1 MRFATSSASKSWVK
15 CTYAF
20 FLPSGLMRVFTLA
33 HWTSY
38 IAFTASLI
46 FCLEALMSTMKTRV
60 LISSIFFMAD
70 SVVRGYLIIEYL
82 SNLLRCCT
90 DFRGYLGSRFVRC
103 VLGLKKCTFKRFFDC
118 LRDTLCF
125 TAFDTLPAFL

>member
-20 FLPSGLMRVFTLA
+20 FLPSGLMSVLTLA

-38 IAFTASLI
+38 KDLTASLI
-46 FCLEALMSTMKTRV
+46 FSLVALMSTMKTRV

-70 SVVRGYLIIEYL
+70 SVVSGYLMTAYL
-82 SNLLRCCT
+82 SIFDKPCT
-90 DFRGYLGSRFVRC
+90 DFLRYLPSRFLIR
-103 VLGLKKCTFKRFFDC
+103 VLGKKKCTFFRILDV
-118 LRDTLCF
+118 LRATVCF
-125 TAFDTLPAFL
+125 KPFAT